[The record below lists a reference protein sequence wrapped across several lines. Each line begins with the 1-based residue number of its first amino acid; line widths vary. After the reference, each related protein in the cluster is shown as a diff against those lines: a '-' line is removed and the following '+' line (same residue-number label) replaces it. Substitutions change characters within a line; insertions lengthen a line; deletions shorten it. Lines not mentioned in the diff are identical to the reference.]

1 MTTFAS
7 LETDWAN
14 TLASRM
20 PHVERQGRV
29 LILQGDVLP
38 GRFLYDLAHLA
49 IEQHGVLEIEEGS
62 KEHKI
67 LQAIE
72 ALLRSLREKEAEVQ
86 ARNKM
91 WF

>member
-1 MTTFAS
+1 MEGTGKNEKMFMEYMG
-7 LETDWAN
+7 LLN
-14 TLASRM
+14 LLM
-20 PHVERQGRV
+20 K
-29 LILQGDVLP
+29 
-38 GRFLYDLAHLA
+38 
-49 IEQHGVLEIEEGS
+49 IEQHGVLEIQEGS

-72 ALLRSLREKEAEVQ
+72 ALLRSLREKEAEAQ